1 MDDRVFELVFNHYSF
16 LILLKITK
24 GFWKKICTVV
34 IVICTH
40 FLFQYCKSLRY
51 HLDIIIL
58 QCRHGVLYWLANYFI
73 YTIRNGTVR
82 RWRQRVT
89 FGRLTLMFRFS
100 LSGRSLQTRGLGRNF
115 SLLLS
120 LTHSAHYYLLSLLLH

>member
-1 MDDRVFELVFNHYSF
+1 MLLSLGRSSIRVLWYSHIFNFVKNYERFLKENIHCCSSCVHIFSF
-16 LILLKITK
+16 N
-24 GFWKKICTVV
+24 TV
-34 IVICTH
+34 
-40 FLFQYCKSLRY
+40 S

-58 QCRHGVLYWLANYFI
+58 QYRHGVLYWLANYYI

-82 RWRQRVT
+82 RWRRRVT

-115 SLLLS
+115 SVLLS
-120 LTHSAHYYLLSLLLH
+120 LAHSAHYYLLSLLLH